1 MRRFVNHL
9 AMIVIHRLRLWSIR
23 FNTIGHLAN
32 SPTTIDVKIRLIK
45 KNDKQSSSLPISH
58 VIKDWM
64 KMKKKVNWSIFFFQV
79 KCYGNFFII
88 FFLSWTIVIENDFF
102 LYKCVRVCC
111 PYYHIVLSLFSFF
124 SIETDFHLHHNS
136 IHYHSKKNVII
147 KNSILLITFPSH
159 LFIHTINQSFDRSI
173 DPFIHPSYASV
184 FSIINCQLY
193 ILILVCVFDYYN
205 TIKTIWSFQN
215 FG

>member
-1 MRRFVNHL
+1 M
-9 AMIVIHRLRLWSIR
+9 WSIR

-102 LYKCVRVCC
+102 FCICVCVC
-111 PYYHIVLSLFSFF
+111 VLSILPHCIVSVFFFFNRNGFPFASQFYSLSFKKKKCDYKKLNIADYF
-124 SIETDFHLHHNS
+124 SITS
-136 IHYHSKKNVII
+136 IHSY
-147 KNSILLITFPSH
+147 
-159 LFIHTINQSFDRSI
+159 NQSIIRSIDRSI
-173 DPFIHPSYASV
+173 HPSIV
-184 FSIINCQLY
+184 CFCVLNHQLSIVY
-193 ILILVCVFDYYN
+193 IDSCVCV
-205 TIKTIWSFQN
+205 WLL
-215 FG
+215 